1 MQRVTEMHRS
11 AGLCL
16 CLGMLLGLGG
26 ATDSH
31 GVDLRRGWPAVEL
44 VESFDH
50 AAHFAPLSGK
60 SEPELRVWEAP
71 SIGGT
76 TGYVISSSRALK
88 CRASY
93 RNDGLTESAETAHC
107 SPSDMPLQKRRSVLD
122 LLAELS
128 ALNGKT
134 WGCALGGET
143 LFVEGSVNRGRFAFV
158 VSNPADCKDSNSL
171 LVERLVEILRS

>member
-1 MQRVTEMHRS
+1 
-11 AGLCL
+11 
-16 CLGMLLGLGG
+16 
-26 ATDSH
+26 
-31 GVDLRRGWPAVEL
+31 VEL

-50 AAHFAPLSGK
+50 AAHFEPLSSE
-60 SEPELRVWEAP
+60 SEPELRVWKAS
-71 SIGGT
+71 SIGLT
-76 TGYVISSSRALK
+76 TGYVISSNRALA

-93 RNDGLTESAETAHC
+93 RNDGLTESVETAHC
-107 SPSDMPLQKRRSVLD
+107 NPSDMPVNKRRSALD

-134 WGCALGGET
+134 WGCALGGST

-158 VSNPADCKDSNSL
+158 VSNPADCKDPNSL